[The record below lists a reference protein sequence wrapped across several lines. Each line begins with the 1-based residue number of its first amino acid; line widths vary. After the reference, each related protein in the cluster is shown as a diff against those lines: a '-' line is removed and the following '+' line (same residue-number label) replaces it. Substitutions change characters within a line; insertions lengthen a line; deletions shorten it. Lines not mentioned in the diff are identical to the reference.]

1 MQTDQGIHPQQAAPT
16 PQQGVPQRTTVPH
29 QTAAAHQVAY
39 PDQAPHAA
47 QDAVSQAAAIPAAVA
62 PAANHS
68 AADWRE
74 STAPQ
79 PDEELQAL
87 VNKGVDMAEHLLTSH
102 GAFLPFGM
110 STDHAGNG
118 GVLSV
123 GQDTL
128 SAEEQVGHLIQ
139 NFRQIRD
146 TLRGC
151 IVACD
156 VTLGDGS
163 DAVQITAESSRGNTY
178 VLYFPYR
185 QRRFRGGYS
194 FSEPVGTWSHQQIWA

>member
-1 MQTDQGIHPQQAAPT
+1 MQTDQGIHPQQ
-16 PQQGVPQRTTVPH
+16 GVPRQATVPH

-39 PDQAPHAA
+39 PDQAPDAA
-47 QDAVSQAAAIPAAVA
+47 QDAVTQ
-62 PAANHS
+62 AANHS